1 MRQVLRACAIAAA
14 VAMLVVGVS
23 SRTSAQTVDELLAKN
38 YQSRG
43 GLEKLKALTT
53 MKMTGRI
60 STGGAEMTITTWMK
74 RPDLMRQ
81 EMEFQGQKLIQA
93 FDGTRAWA
101 VNPMMGTTD
110 PIELP
115 AAQADLIKT
124 GADFDGALID
134 YKAKGNVLEII
145 GTDTIDGA
153 KAIKLK
159 VTKKTGAP
167 LVVYLDATTGLERKM
182 TTEIDQG
189 GQKVA
194 IETLMSNYKDVSGV
208 QIPFSVQSNV
218 NGQLAA
224 QVTIESVEFNVPME
238 DSLFKMPAK

>member
-1 MRQVLRACAIAAA
+1 MRQVLRGCVIA
-14 VAMLVVGVS
+14 VAMGTLVVGVS
-23 SRTSAQTVDELLAKN
+23 SKASAQTVDELLAKN

-43 GLEKLKALTT
+43 GLEKLKALNT

-60 STGGAEMTITTWMK
+60 STGGADMTITTWMK
-74 RPDLMRQ
+74 RPNLMRQ
-81 EMEFQGQKLIQA
+81 EMEFQGQKIIQA
-93 FDGTRAWA
+93 FDGTHAWA
-101 VNPMMGTTD
+101 VNPMMGSTD

-115 AAQADLIKT
+115 AAQADLAKT

-153 KAIKLK
+153 KAIKLR
-159 VTKKTGAP
+159 VTKKTGVP

-194 IETLMSNYKDVSGV
+194 IETLMSNYKDVSGI

-218 NGQLAA
+218 NGKLAA